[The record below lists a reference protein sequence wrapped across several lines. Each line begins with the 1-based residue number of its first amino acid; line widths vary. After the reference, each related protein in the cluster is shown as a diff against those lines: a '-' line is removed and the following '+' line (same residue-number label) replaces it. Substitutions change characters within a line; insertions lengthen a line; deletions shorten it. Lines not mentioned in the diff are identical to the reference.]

1 MQVQTLPAAAGWA
14 WLGAGFAIFRRNPP
28 LMAMLVVTYWL
39 TVLLLNVL
47 PVIGAVVASLI
58 IPGLSVGLMQAAR
71 DLDRGQPVG
80 LPTLFGGIKQN
91 TRTLM
96 ALGALYLCCTLGVLG
111 LSALIDGGE
120 LLNFMISGQG
130 ADKEKVE
137 SGELILPS
145 LFVMTLMMPVL
156 MAYWFAPVLAAWHG
170 LSVGKSLFFSF
181 VACWLNWRAFL
192 FFSAALVVF
201 AGVVPGLVFG
211 ILVAV
216 FAGAEGGFVAAF
228 VITPLMM
235 VIALMV
241 FSTVYAS
248 FYVSYRDIFGPS
260 EIV

>member
-14 WLGAGFAIFRRNPP
+14 WLGTGFAIFRRNPP
-28 LMAMLVVTYWL
+28 LLAMLVVTYWL
-39 TVLLLNVL
+39 TILLLNVL
-47 PVIGAVVASLI
+47 PVIGAVAASLI

-71 DLDRGQPVG
+71 DLERGQKAG
-80 LPTLFGGIKQN
+80 LQTLFSGLQRN
-91 TRTLM
+91 PRTLI

-111 LSALIDGGE
+111 LSALIDGGQ
-120 LLNFMISGQG
+120 LLNFMISGKG
-130 ADKEKVE
+130 ADKETVE

-145 LFVMTLMMPVL
+145 LFVMPLMMPVL

-181 VACWLNWRAFL
+181 VACWLNWRAFFAYSL
-192 FFSAALVVF
+192 ALVVF

-216 FAGAEGGFVAAF
+216 LAGAEGSFMTAF

-235 VIALMV
+235 VIALMI

-248 FYVSYRDIFGPS
+248 FYASYRDIFGPS